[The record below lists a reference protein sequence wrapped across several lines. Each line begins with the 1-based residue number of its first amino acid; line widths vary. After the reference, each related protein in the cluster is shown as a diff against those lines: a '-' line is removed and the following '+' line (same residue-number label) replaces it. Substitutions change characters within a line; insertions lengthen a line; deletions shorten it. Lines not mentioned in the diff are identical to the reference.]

1 MLIGGLVVAFLL
13 VLSGLLVRVCFV
25 GLLNVAFLGIWLL
38 GFYCWW
44 FVACVA
50 FICWGLCLHVILK
63 FVGLFGLFTLL
74 VNAAFLGRFGVLI
87 VWLDLLLVLG
97 LIAV

>member
-1 MLIGGLVVAFLL
+1 ML
-13 VLSGLLVRVCFV
+13 
-25 GLLNVAFLGIWLL
+25 
-38 GFYCWW
+38 
-44 FVACVA
+44 
-50 FICWGLCLHVILK
+50 GLCLHGILK

-87 VWLDLLLVLG
+87 VWLGLLLVLG

>member
-1 MLIGGLVVAFLL
+1 MLCWVVECCVFGYLVAGLLLLVVCCL
-13 VLSGLLVRVCFV
+13 C
-25 GLLNVAFLGIWLL
+25 
-38 GFYCWW
+38 
-44 FVACVA
+44 CVYML
-50 FICWGLCLHVILK
+50 GLCLHVILK

-87 VWLDLLLVLG
+87 VRLDLLLVLG